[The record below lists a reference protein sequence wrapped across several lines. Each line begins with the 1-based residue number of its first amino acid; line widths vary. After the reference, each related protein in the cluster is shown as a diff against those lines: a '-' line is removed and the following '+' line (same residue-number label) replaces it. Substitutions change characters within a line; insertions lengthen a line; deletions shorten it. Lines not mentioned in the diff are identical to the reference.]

1 MIRCVLRPVP
11 VPVAAAL
18 FLLLGLCTAH
28 ADAATGL
35 STTNFV
41 DVGDS
46 VSEMLDTSGL
56 AFSTMLMGSAEQ
68 APSVR
73 AASFG
78 GRKPA
83 GTRATSQTFKRACP
97 GGGTANVDVIDAD
110 AGGELSIGDSFKIN
124 FDACVLEGSAIS
136 GRSEFVVAGHRFE
149 GGSEVTELDFRFDAL
164 GSADMRWSGAARA
177 ALRSDLQR
185 GTESYVVTYRDLA
198 VTRGQH
204 AMRWN
209 FSVDMVRPPVGDQ
222 VARVDGT
229 MTVDGLLLRMRQDDP
244 FVIGGDGHPRSGQVT
259 ASDTH
264 GARLEIEA
272 LRRRFAY
279 RLFRPANTGV
289 SPDASSQSKPY
300 GSR

>member
-1 MIRCVLRPVP
+1 M
-11 VPVAAAL
+11 
-18 FLLLGLCTAH
+18 
-28 ADAATGL
+28 
-35 STTNFV
+35 
-41 DVGDS
+41 
-46 VSEMLDTSGL
+46 
-56 AFSTMLMGSAEQ
+56 
-68 APSVR
+68 
-73 AASFG
+73 
-78 GRKPA
+78 
-83 GTRATSQTFKRACP
+83 
-97 GGGTANVDVIDAD
+97 
-110 AGGELSIGDSFKIN
+110 
-124 FDACVLEGSAIS
+124 LEGSPIS

-185 GTESYVVTYRDLA
+185 GTDSYVVTYRDLA
-198 VTRGQH
+198 DTRGQH

-289 SPDASSQSKPY
+289 APDAKSQSKPY